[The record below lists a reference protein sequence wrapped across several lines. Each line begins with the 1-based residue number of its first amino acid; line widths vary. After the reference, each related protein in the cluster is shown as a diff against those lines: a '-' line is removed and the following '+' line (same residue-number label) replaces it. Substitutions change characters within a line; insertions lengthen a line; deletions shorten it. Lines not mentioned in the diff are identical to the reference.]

1 MTFSCRTS
9 DRAPWLQRRCHLA
22 ASKEPAQLS
31 KPQLSKPQLSKPQL
45 FKKPLFKGLLYS
57 SSLNLSANCCKAKR
71 SSKEIIKK
79 AAVAIPISLK
89 ALPRQP
95 KLHRPLIKMNDH
107 CHDDPCQ
114 P

>member
-1 MTFSCRTS
+1 MPLFCRTS

-45 FKKPLFKGLLYS
+45 FKKLLFKGLLYS
-57 SSLNLSANCCKAKR
+57 SSLNLSANYCKAKR
-71 SSKEIIKK
+71 RSKEIIKK
-79 AAVAIPISLK
+79 AGVSIPTSLK

-95 KLHRPLIKMNDH
+95 KLHHPLNKMNDP
-107 CHDDPCQ
+107 CHNDPCQ